1 MLITIVAGA
10 RPNFIKVAP
19 IIRAIEKAKQQGSN
33 IDFRLVHTG
42 QHFDQR
48 MSGDFFDQL
57 NIPEPDTSLHCA
69 SGTPI
74 EQAASIM
81 CQFEKELIQNKPN
94 IVLVVG
100 DVTSTMAAA
109 IAAKKLD
116 IHTVHVE
123 AGIRSGD
130 LTMPEELNRILTDAI
145 CDTFFTTSE
154 TASANLI
161 ASNQSKEN
169 IHFVGNTMIDT
180 LLYHLKDIKKPDCW
194 DKLHLESKNYLLLTL
209 HRPSNVDDPIKLQSL
224 LSEISILSPKDE
236 IVFPVHPRTKQCI
249 ESNQI
254 NTYSIRLVPPQP
266 YLEFIYLVKNAKG
279 IITDSGGITEEATV
293 LNVPCITM
301 RNTTERPETVT
312 HGTNVLVG
320 DDMALLAEKL
330 NDLDRGIWKSNLGP
344 ELWDGQSSER
354 IVNIL
359 LCKRD

>member
-57 NIPEPDTSLHCA
+57 KIPDPDTNLQCA
-69 SGTPI
+69 SGTSI
-74 EQAASIM
+74 EQTASIM
-81 CQFEKELIQNKPN
+81 CLFEKELVEYTPD

-109 IAAKKLD
+109 ITAKKLG

-145 CDTFFTTSE
+145 CDTFFTTSV
-154 TASANLI
+154 TASENLI
-161 ASNQSKEN
+161 ASSRSEESV
-169 IHFVGNTMIDT
+169 HFVGNTMIDT
-180 LLYHLKDIKKPDCW
+180 LLFHLKDIKKPDYW
-194 DKLHLESKNYLLLTL
+194 DKLHLEEKNYLLLTL
-209 HRPSNVDDPIKLQSL
+209 HRPSNVDDPIKLQAL
-224 LSEISILSPKDE
+224 LSEIATLSLSTQV
-236 IVFPVHPRTKQCI
+236 VFPVHPRTLHCI
-249 ESNQI
+249 ETNQI
-254 NTYSIRLVPPQP
+254 HTYSIQLIPAQP

-320 DDMALLAEKL
+320 DDMELLAAKL
-330 NDLDRGIWKSNLGP
+330 DDLHKGIWKSNLVP
-344 ELWDGQSSER
+344 ALWDGQSAER

-359 LCKRD
+359 LCNRA